1 MSTQPASP
9 GDASGKRSDNDR
21 VRPDDDHIEPQS
33 DHVHPGDDPVFPAN
47 GRVSPDADHVHDV
60 LIVGGGPSGSACAYW
75 MAEAGW
81 DVALVEKKVFPRE
94 KTCGDGLTPR
104 AVRQLADMGLESS
117 LTGAH
122 RYEGLRA
129 HAYGKVLDLPWPEH
143 PSFPSYGYVIT
154 RHDLDQIVNE
164 RAEKAGA
171 AVWQGTEAV
180 APILADAPVGSGSR
194 SDEGSTAGA
203 TRTSAP
209 PDRSAPHSLPACVG
223 AVVKDKESGET
234 REIRARYVVV
244 ADGANSRFGRMLGT
258 GRNRNQPMGM
268 ALRGY
273 YRSPG
278 HDQTYIESHL
288 DIRDSDR
295 NVVPGYGWIF
305 PLGDGRVNV
314 GVGLL
319 STDRRWKGVN
329 TSHLMDAFVA
339 WAPKDWELSP
349 ETCLG
354 PPTGG
359 KLPMGLSV
367 GPHRGPT
374 TLVIGDAGG
383 SINPFNGEGI
393 AYGYETGR
401 LAAASLGEALSGDG
415 ELALA
420 RYEQRL
426 EDAYGLYY
434 RVARAFIKMISQPE
448 LMKVCVGTGM
458 HSQSLMSWLLRI
470 MANLLRPDELGPAEA
485 AYRVLATVARTW
497 PEPAT

>member
-9 GDASGKRSDNDR
+9 GDASGKRPDNDHIH
-21 VRPDDDHIEPQS
+21 PDD
-33 DHVHPGDDPVFPAN
+33 A
-47 GRVSPDADHVHDV
+47 RVHDV

-75 MAEAGW
+75 LAEAGW

-104 AVRQLADMGLESS
+104 AVRQIADMGLEAS

-122 RYEGLRA
+122 RYSGLRA

-154 RHDLDQIVNE
+154 RHDLDQIINE

-171 AVWQGTEAV
+171 AVWQGTEAI
-180 APILADAPVGSGSR
+180 APILADGPIGTGSRPVVGS
-194 SDEGSTAGA
+194 STGAAG
-203 TRTSAP
+203 TPAP
-209 PDRSAPHSLPACVG
+209 PDRGAPSSLPACVG
-223 AVVKDKESGET
+223 AVVKSKESGET

-258 GRNRNQPMGM
+258 GRNRNHPMGM

-278 HDQTYIESHL
+278 HDETFIESHL

-339 WAPKDWELSP
+339 WAPKAWELSP

-448 LMKVCVGTGM
+448 LMKLCVATGM
-458 HSQSLMSWLLRI
+458 HSESIMSWLLRI

-485 AYRVLATVARTW
+485 AYRAFALVARAW
-497 PEPAT
+497 PEPAA